1 LSADNKNQ
9 KRFLM
14 QYFIYSCLIKID
26 VVVPENYLEAIS
38 EGLKKI
44 NVGGVTILKVKG
56 RGKTVAP
63 RIHASKGTEMF
74 TPEFSDKYT
83 LQVILPDEKQNEAIE
98 IIRANSK
105 MGKIFVSPIIRAVD
119 IESGSEDEKAI

>member
-1 LSADNKNQ
+1 MI
-9 KRFLM
+9 R
-14 QYFIYSCLIKID
+14 ID
-26 VVVPENYLEAIS
+26 VVIPQNDIEAIS
-38 EGLKKI
+38 QGLKKI
-44 NVGGVTILKVKG
+44 KVGGITILKVKG

-105 MGKIFVSPIIRAVD
+105 MGKIFISPISGAVD